1 MSTVEETPVLIIGGG
16 VTGVGLARDLTL
28 RGVPCT
34 IVERRDVNSGA
45 SGGNHGLLHS
55 GCRYVLQDVETAAE
69 CMAENELLKR
79 MAAQCI
85 EPTGGLFVAMNGED
99 LAHAGRFEEA
109 CAESGIDVCRV
120 APEEVLEMEPAVGRG
135 VLAAYLTPDAVVD
148 PFRLAFENLFD
159 AMAHGA
165 KLMCFS
171 PVEAMTVVNGAI
183 REVTLHNPAT
193 GDIQHIRPRIVV
205 NAAGAWAGKIA
216 HLAGL
221 SLPMVYSKGTL
232 VISHER
238 IAERVLHRLRPPADG
253 DILVPG
259 GTVSIAGT
267 SSLRVEEPD
276 RLLPTTDEVD
286 MLVREMGV
294 MVPDFVQTRLIR
306 AYCGVRPLVGT
317 HAVADGRSI
326 RRNFVLID
334 HAREGIHNLV
344 TITGG
349 KLTTYRLMAERT
361 ADLVCEKLRHA
372 VSCTTGTVPLPEH
385 AACQWSEPGRA
396 PRYWMKAQ
404 QAGDLLLCECEM
416 VPKSAIDCILETLNT
431 QHVPAGL
438 KAIGVRS
445 RIGKGPC
452 QGAYCSVR
460 IISHLYD
467 RGWLQGRQ
475 GGDELAAFLRERW
488 KGMQAVLW
496 GEQMRHAELQEAIH
510 CGLFEMEH
518 PHVQARQSTKSG

>member
-1 MSTVEETPVLIIGGG
+1 MSAVEETPVLIIGGG
-16 VTGVGLARDLTL
+16 VTGVGLARDLAL

-34 IVERRDVNSGA
+34 IVERRDVNAGA

-69 CMAENELLKR
+69 CMRENRLLKQ

-99 LAHAGRFEEA
+99 LAHAIRFEEA
-109 CAESGIDVCRV
+109 CGESGIDVQKLT
-120 APEEVLEMEPAVGRG
+120 PEEVLEMEPAVGAG

-165 KLMCFS
+165 NLMCFS
-171 PVEAMTVVNGAI
+171 PVEAMDVVNGAI
-183 REVTLHNPAT
+183 RDVTLRNTAT
-193 GDIQHIRPRIVV
+193 GNIRHVRPRIVV
-205 NAAGAWAGKIA
+205 NAAGAWAGKVA
-216 HLAGL
+216 QLAGL

-267 SSLRVEEPD
+267 SSLRVGAPD
-276 RLLPTTDEVD
+276 RLLPTTEEVD
-286 MLVREMGV
+286 MLVREMAV
-294 MVPDFVQTRLIR
+294 MVPDFLKMRLIR
-306 AYCGVRPLVGT
+306 AYCGVRPLVG
-317 HAVADGRSI
+317 AGNAADGRSI

-361 ADLVCEKLRHA
+361 ADLVCEKLHHP
-372 VSCTTGTVPLPEH
+372 VSCTTDTVPLPEH

-416 VPKSAIDCILETLNT
+416 VPKSAIDCILETLNS

-460 IISHLYD
+460 IVSHMYD
-467 RGWLQGRQ
+467 RRWLHGRQ
-475 GGDELAAFLRERW
+475 GSDDLAAFLRERW

-518 PHVQARQSTKSG
+518 PLP